1 MDLPQEID
9 HRSYDKIDLEVY
21 LASFRPGESSW
32 TRLSMIRD
40 RYLRQRKNL
49 ALSFPQQRL

>member
-1 MDLPQEID
+1 MELPQEID
-9 HRSYDKIDLEVY
+9 HKSYDKIDLEVY